1 MSTHVVL
8 LHDMVLTFSLTGVM
22 EDQTIHLVKGSGPAT
37 GPSSLSPP
45 SAANASVDTGG
56 TTQTTT
62 TSTSQS
68 PGDEQRGFLGS
79 NPDVNN
85 PFLGATTDGTG
96 NGNAG
101 ILRMQ
106 QQLMSNP
113 EMMVISFSVFVSYT
127 RTTSFIRSTHSH
139 SLPSL
144 LWPFQ
149 G

>member
-8 LHDMVLTFSLTGVM
+8 LHDKVLTFSLTGVM

-37 GPSSLSPP
+37 GPLSSV
-45 SAANASVDTGG
+45 ANASVGTSG
-56 TTQTTT
+56 TTQATT

-68 PGDEQRGFLGS
+68 PGNEQRGLLGS

-85 PFLGATTDGTG
+85 PFLGATMDGTG

-113 EMMVISFSVFVSYT
+113 EMMVISFSTFVIVTCTHHIIHTQY
-127 RTTSFIRSTHSH
+127 SFTFSPISFVT
-139 SLPSL
+139 LPRL
-144 LWPFQ
+144 ML
-149 G
+149 